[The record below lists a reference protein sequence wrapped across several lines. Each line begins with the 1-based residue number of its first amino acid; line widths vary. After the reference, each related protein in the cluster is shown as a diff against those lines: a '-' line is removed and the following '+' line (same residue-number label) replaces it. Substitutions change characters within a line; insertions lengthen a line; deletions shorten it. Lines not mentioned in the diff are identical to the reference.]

1 MTLRE
6 TWDREVG
13 EVMLVLLLSTLCVKG
28 FSQLNLVLADDGLQW
43 RLSQDVG

>member
-13 EVMLVLLLSTLCVKG
+13 EVPLELLLLTLCVKG
-28 FSQLNLVLADDGLQW
+28 FRQLSLVSADD
-43 RLSQDVG
+43 RL